1 MGAIDERLEVRYTI
15 GDKDFVFETGAVA
28 RQADGAVLAS
38 FGETMVLVTAT
49 ASKTIRE
56 GIDFFPLVVDYQ
68 EMAYAAGKIPGG
80 FFKREGRPSEKE
92 ILTSRLID
100 RPLRPLFPKGF
111 FNDVQIIATVLSVDQ
126 ENDPDV
132 LAICGAS
139 AALEISNIP
148 FKGPVAAVRVG
159 RVGGNWICNPTLSQ
173 VQEGDVSLVV
183 AGSRAA
189 VGMVEGGGNELSE
202 EDLLEAIFFGHQ
214 SLQPLL
220 DLQEELKQKRIRLE
234 NEKRR
239 AAGEPMMITIEKR
252 PVPELSVDPVLGQR
266 VLLGEEALRQRMR
279 TAGQEKISQ
288 AFAIARKK
296 ARNEQLETVR
306 QETLTSLLEEF
317 PEKIREI
324 KDYYEALEK
333 FVSRQPVFLQNRR
346 IDERALNEV
355 RPIHIEIGWLPR
367 THGSARFS
375 RGETQVSAVVTL
387 GSADDEQKIDALS
400 GETFKSFMLH
410 YNFPPFSVGEV
421 RMLRGPSRRDIGHGA
436 LAERSISRILPPNEK
451 FPYTIRIVSEVLESN
466 GSSSMATVCGASLAL
481 MDAGVP
487 IKNPVAGIA
496 MGLIKEGDKVAILT
510 DIMGDEDHFGD
521 MDFKVAGTKNGITG
535 FQMDI
540 KISGV
545 TREILRQALAQAKE
559 GREFILGKMAN
570 ALATP
575 RAELSI
581 YAPRVLT
588 LKIKP
593 DKIREVIGPQGK
605 VIRGIQAET
614 GVKINIEDGGL
625 VQIFSSDMESANQ
638 AAQMIRQLTKEA
650 EVGELYL
657 GKVTSIARKPDGK
670 EFGAFVEIFPGTD
683 GLVHISQLAKERV
696 NNVEDVLKE
705 GDEVLVKV
713 IGIDER
719 GKIKLSRKEALG
731 HPLPEKKNSNQQ
743 KQQPR

>member
-1 MGAIDERLEVRYTI
+1 MTTRNERLEGHCTI
-15 GDKDFVFETGAVA
+15 EGENFKIETGAVA
-28 RQADGAVLAS
+28 RQADGAVLVS

-56 GIDFFPLVVDYQ
+56 GIDFFPLTVDYQ

-100 RPLRPLFPKGF
+100 RPLRPLFPRGF
-111 FNDVQIIATVLSVDQ
+111 LNEVQIIATVLSVDQ
-126 ENDPDV
+126 EHDSDV

-139 AALEISNIP
+139 AALEISDIP
-148 FKGPVAAVRVG
+148 FQGPVAAVRVAK
-159 RVGGNWICNPTLSQ
+159 VGGSWICNPTFSQ
-173 VQEGDVSLVV
+173 LQKSDVNLVV
-183 AGSRAA
+183 AGTREA
-189 VGMVEGGGNELSE
+189 VVMVEGGGNEIPE
-202 EDLLEAIFFGHQ
+202 DDLLEAIFFGHQ
-214 SLQPLL
+214 SLQPIL
-220 DLQEELKQKRIRLE
+220 DLQEELKQKRIRQE
-234 NEKRR
+234 NEKRE
-239 AAGEPMMITIEKR
+239 AAAEPMTTPAGKR
-252 PVPELSVDPVLGQR
+252 PVLPPFVDPVLGQR
-266 VLLGEEALRQRMR
+266 VLLSEESLRQRIR
-279 TAGQEKISQ
+279 TAGQEKISR
-288 AFAIARKK
+288 AFAIADKK
-296 ARNEQLETVR
+296 ARNEQLDAVR
-306 QETLTSLLEEF
+306 QETLTPVLEEF
-317 PEKIREI
+317 PTLTREI

-333 FVSRQPVFLQNRR
+333 FMARQPVFLQKRR
-346 IDERALNEV
+346 IDGRALNEV

-367 THGSARFS
+367 THGSALFT

-387 GSADDEQKIDALS
+387 GSADDEQKIDALT

-436 LAERSISRILPPNEK
+436 LAERSISRILPANEK

-496 MGLIKEGDKVAILT
+496 MGLIKEGDQVAILT

-559 GREFILGKMAN
+559 GREFILAKMES

-575 RAELSI
+575 RAELSL

-593 DKIREVIGPQGK
+593 EKIREVIGPQGK
-605 VIRGIQAET
+605 IIRGIQDET
-614 GVKINIEDGGL
+614 GVKINIEDSGQ
-625 VQIFSSDMESANQ
+625 VQIFSSDLESANQ
-638 AAQMIRQLTKEA
+638 AAKKIRQLTKEA
-650 EVGELYL
+650 EVGEIYL

-696 NNVEDVLKE
+696 RNVEDVLKE

-731 HPLPEKKNSNQQ
+731 LPRPEKKE
-743 KQQPR
+743 

>member
-1 MGAIDERLEVRYTI
+1 MTSMDERLEARCTI
-15 GDKDFVFETGAVA
+15 EGKNFKIETGTVA
-28 RQADGAVLAS
+28 RQADGAVLVS
-38 FGETMVLVTAT
+38 FGETVVLVTAT
-49 ASKTIRE
+49 GSKTIRE

-111 FNDVQIIATVLSVDQ
+111 FNEVQIVATVLSVDQ
-126 ENDPDV
+126 EHDSDV

-139 AALEISNIP
+139 AALEISDIP
-148 FKGPVAAVRVG
+148 FKGPLAAVRVG
-159 RVGGNWICNPTLSQ
+159 RVGGNWICNPTFSQ
-173 VQEGDVSLVV
+173 IQESDVNLVV
-183 AGSRAA
+183 AGSREA
-189 VGMVEGGGNELSE
+189 VVMVEGGGNELL
-202 EDLLEAIFFGHQ
+202 EDDLMEAIFFGHK

-220 DLQEELKQKRIRLE
+220 DLQEELKQKRLQLE
-234 NEKRR
+234 NERR
-239 AAGEPMMITIEKR
+239 RTAAAPLMKVVEKR
-252 PVPELSVDPVLGQR
+252 PVPELSPEPLLGQQ
-266 VLLGEEALRQRMR
+266 VLLADEMLRQRIR
-279 TAGQEKISQ
+279 TAAQEKISQ
-288 AFAIARKK
+288 AFALTRKK
-296 ARNEQLETVR
+296 ARNDQLDAVR
-306 QETLTSLLEEF
+306 RETLTPLLQEF
-317 PEKIREI
+317 PAQTREI

-333 FVSRQPVFLQNRR
+333 FVSRQPVFLQSRR
-346 IDERALNEV
+346 IDGRALDEV

-367 THGSARFS
+367 THGSARFT

-387 GSADDEQKIDALS
+387 GSADDEQKIDALT

-436 LAERSISRILPPNEK
+436 LAERSIGRILPSNEK

-487 IKNPVAGIA
+487 IKNAVAGIA
-496 MGLIKEGDKVAILT
+496 MGLIKEGDRVAILT

-521 MDFKVAGTKNGITG
+521 MDFKVAGTQNGITG

-545 TREILRQALAQAKE
+545 TREILSQALAQAKA

-570 ALATP
+570 ALSTP
-575 RAELSI
+575 RAELSL

-588 LKIKP
+588 LKIKT

-605 VIRGIQAET
+605 VIRGIQEET
-614 GVKINIEDGGL
+614 GVKININDDGQ
-625 VQIFSSDMESANQ
+625 VQIFSADLESANR
-638 AAQMIRQLTKEA
+638 AAQRIRQLTKEA
-650 EVGELYL
+650 EVGEIYL
-657 GKVTSIARKPDGK
+657 GKVSSIARKPDGT

-696 NNVEDVLKE
+696 KNVEDVLKQ

-731 HPLPEKKNSNQQ
+731 HPHPGKNE
-743 KQQPR
+743 

>member
-1 MGAIDERLEVRYTI
+1 MTTMNERLEARCTVE
-15 GDKDFVFETGAVA
+15 GKDFKIETGAVA
-28 RQADGAVLAS
+28 RQADGAVLVS

-100 RPLRPLFPKGF
+100 RPLRPCFPKGF
-111 FNDVQIIATVLSVDQ
+111 VNEVQIIATVLSVDQ
-126 ENDPDV
+126 EHDPDV

-139 AALEISNIP
+139 AALEISGIP
-148 FKGPVAAVRVG
+148 FHGPVAAVRVG
-159 RVGGNWICNPTLSQ
+159 RVGGIWICNPTHSQ
-173 VQEGDVSLVV
+173 VQASDVNLVV
-183 AGSRAA
+183 AGSREAI
-189 VGMVEGGGNELSE
+189 VMVEGGGNELP
-202 EDLLEAIFFGHQ
+202 EDELLEAIFFGHR

-220 DLQEELKQKRIRLE
+220 DLQEELKQRRLQLE
-234 NEKRR
+234 NERR
-239 AAGEPMMITIEKR
+239 QATSEPPMKTIEKR
-252 PVPELSVDPVLGQR
+252 PVPELFAEPFLGQQ
-266 VLLGEEALRQRMR
+266 VLLADEMLRQRIR
-279 TAGQEKISQ
+279 AAAEEKIRQ
-288 AFAIARKK
+288 AFALTQKRV
-296 ARNEQLETVR
+296 RNEQLDAVR
-306 QETLTSLLEEF
+306 NETLAPLLEEF
-317 PEKIREI
+317 PDQKREI

-333 FVSRQPVFLQNRR
+333 FVSRQPVLLQGRR
-346 IDERALNEV
+346 IDGRALQEV

-367 THGSARFS
+367 THGSARFT

-387 GSADDEQKIDALS
+387 GSTDDEQKIDALT
-400 GETFKSFMLH
+400 GETFKTFMLH

-436 LAERSISRILPPNEK
+436 LAERSISRILPSNEK

-487 IKNPVAGIA
+487 IKSPVAGIA
-496 MGLIKEGDKVAILT
+496 MGLIKEGDRVAILT
-510 DIMGDEDHFGD
+510 DILGDEDHFGD
-521 MDFKVAGTKNGITG
+521 MDFKVAGTKKGITG

-545 TREILRQALAQAKE
+545 TREILGQALAQAKE
-559 GREFILGKMAN
+559 GREFILGKMES
-570 ALATP
+570 ALSQP
-575 RAELSI
+575 RAELSL

-605 VIRGIQAET
+605 VIRGIQDET
-614 GVKINIEDGGL
+614 GVKINISDDGQ
-625 VQIFSSDMESANQ
+625 VQIFSSDLESSKQ
-638 AAQMIRQLTKEA
+638 AAQKIRQLTKEA
-650 EVGELYL
+650 EVGEIYL
-657 GKVTSIARKPDGK
+657 GKVSSIARKPDGK

-696 NNVEDVLKE
+696 KNVEDVLKP

-731 HPLPEKKNSNQQ
+731 LPLPENKQ
-743 KQQPR
+743 KE

>member
-28 RQADGAVLAS
+28 RQADGAVLVS

-183 AGSRAA
+183 AGSREA
-189 VGMVEGGGNELSE
+189 VVMVEGGGNELSE

-638 AAQMIRQLTKEA
+638 AAQKIRQLTKEA

-696 NNVEDVLKE
+696 NNVEDVLKK

>member
-1 MGAIDERLEVRYTI
+1 
-15 GDKDFVFETGAVA
+15 
-28 RQADGAVLAS
+28 
-38 FGETMVLVTAT
+38 
-49 ASKTIRE
+49 
-56 GIDFFPLVVDYQ
+56 
-68 EMAYAAGKIPGG
+68 MAYAAGKIPGG

-100 RPLRPLFPKGF
+100 RPLRPLFPRGF
-111 FNDVQIIATVLSVDQ
+111 LNEVQIIATVLSVDQ
-126 ENDPDV
+126 EHDSDV

-139 AALEISNIP
+139 AALEISDIP
-148 FKGPVAAVRVG
+148 FQGPVAAVRVAK
-159 RVGGNWICNPTLSQ
+159 VGGSWICNPTFSQ
-173 VQEGDVSLVV
+173 LQKSDVNLVV
-183 AGSRAA
+183 AGTREA
-189 VGMVEGGGNELSE
+189 VVMVEGGGNEIPE
-202 EDLLEAIFFGHQ
+202 DDLLEAIFFGHQ
-214 SLQPLL
+214 SLQPIL
-220 DLQEELKQKRIRLE
+220 DLQEELKQKRIRQE
-234 NEKRR
+234 NEKRE
-239 AAGEPMMITIEKR
+239 AAAEPMTTPAGKR
-252 PVPELSVDPVLGQR
+252 PVLPPFVDPVLGQR
-266 VLLGEEALRQRMR
+266 VLLSEESLRQRIR
-279 TAGQEKISQ
+279 TAGQEKISR
-288 AFAIARKK
+288 AFAIADKK
-296 ARNEQLETVR
+296 ARNEQLDAVR
-306 QETLTSLLEEF
+306 QETLTPVLEEF
-317 PEKIREI
+317 PTLTREI

-333 FVSRQPVFLQNRR
+333 FMARQPVFLQKRR
-346 IDERALNEV
+346 IDGRALNEV

-367 THGSARFS
+367 THGSALFT

-387 GSADDEQKIDALS
+387 GSADDEQKIDALT

-436 LAERSISRILPPNEK
+436 LAERSISRILPANEK

-496 MGLIKEGDKVAILT
+496 MGLIKEGDQVAILT

-559 GREFILGKMAN
+559 GREFILAKMES

-575 RAELSI
+575 RAELSL

-593 DKIREVIGPQGK
+593 EKIREVIGPQGK
-605 VIRGIQAET
+605 IIRGIQDET
-614 GVKINIEDGGL
+614 GVKINIEDSGQ
-625 VQIFSSDMESANQ
+625 VQIFSSDLESANQ
-638 AAQMIRQLTKEA
+638 AAKKIRQLTKEA
-650 EVGELYL
+650 EVGEIYL

-696 NNVEDVLKE
+696 RNVEDVLKE

-731 HPLPEKKNSNQQ
+731 LPRPEKKE
-743 KQQPR
+743 

>member
-15 GDKDFVFETGAVA
+15 GDKDFGFETGAVA

-183 AGSRAA
+183 AGSREA
-189 VGMVEGGGNELSE
+189 VVMVEGGGNELSE

-638 AAQMIRQLTKEA
+638 AAQKIRQLTKEA

>member
-1 MGAIDERLEVRYTI
+1 
-15 GDKDFVFETGAVA
+15 
-28 RQADGAVLAS
+28 
-38 FGETMVLVTAT
+38 
-49 ASKTIRE
+49 
-56 GIDFFPLVVDYQ
+56 
-68 EMAYAAGKIPGG
+68 
-80 FFKREGRPSEKE
+80 
-92 ILTSRLID
+92 
-100 RPLRPLFPKGF
+100 
-111 FNDVQIIATVLSVDQ
+111 
-126 ENDPDV
+126 
-132 LAICGAS
+132 
-139 AALEISNIP
+139 
-148 FKGPVAAVRVG
+148 
-159 RVGGNWICNPTLSQ
+159 LSQ

-183 AGSRAA
+183 AGSREA
-189 VGMVEGGGNELSE
+189 VVMVEGGGNELSE

-521 MDFKVAGTKNGITG
+521 MDFKVAGTKTGITG

-581 YAPRVLT
+581 YAPRVLI

-605 VIRGIQAET
+605 VIRGIQEET

-638 AAQMIRQLTKEA
+638 AAQKIRQLTKEA

-696 NNVEDVLKE
+696 KNVEDVLKE

-731 HPLPEKKNSNQQ
+731 HPLPEKK
-743 KQQPR
+743 